1 MSEDKSVISAAAGT
15 DDLAKPWRLPFW
27 TDDPDYSLQRDNHSL
42 VIARKDAQEQLQSRQ
57 RRRQPDQPQ
66 EPVVASSDN
75 DDECL
80 ILPTAE
86 ELENIRREAWNA
98 GLEQGLVEGR
108 QQGHKA
114 GYDEGFAAGRKDGHN
129 KGLNEGKGEG
139 LKQGRDEG
147 LAKGQ
152 NEIDEQVRQLQA
164 LQNIVRKQLLQRD
177 SELPDI
183 LASLIRQSCEQ
194 VLGYELENG
203 ARRIFDYL
211 QATLTQLP
219 EAEQEKVQ
227 IFISPADAACL
238 EHSLLNNGTELHY
251 RTDSQLRSGECRIQS
266 PNSRAEFSLEEHLQ
280 QLLQQTL
287 PLLSQAA
294 PSAAQ
299 SGATLQADLHQEL
312 EFMASQPESMEEPA
326 QNAASADTV
335 VADQQVVMDT
345 GGDGGDIAVDIE
357 SDRADD
363 NHPDPGVLAAESDS
377 PIISEPETAGDNTT
391 QDTATDNT
399 TTDNT
404 ETDNTETDNTE
415 TDNTE
420 TDNTETKDDPLNG
433 LPAEED
439 ADVI

>member
-1 MSEDKSVISAAAGT
+1 MPEDKSVISALAA
-15 DDLAKPWRLPFW
+15 DDSAKPWRLPFW
-27 TDDPDYSLQRDNHSL
+27 TDAPDYSLQRDNSAL

-66 EPVVASSDN
+66 EPVAASADN

-80 ILPTAE
+80 VLPTAE

-98 GLEQGLVEGR
+98 GLEQGLIEGR

-114 GYDEGFAAGRKDGHN
+114 GYDEGFTKGRKDGHS

-147 LAKGQ
+147 LARGQ

-164 LQNIVRKQLLQRD
+164 LQNIVRKHLLQRD
-177 SELPDI
+177 SELPDV
-183 LASLIRQSCEQ
+183 LASLIRRSCEQ

-238 EHSLLNNGTELHY
+238 EHSLLDSGTELHY
-251 RTDSQLRSGECRIQS
+251 RTDNQLRSGECRIQS

-280 QLLQQTL
+280 QVLQQTL
-287 PLLSQAA
+287 PLLNQAT

-299 SGATLQADLHQEL
+299 SEATLQSDLRQEL
-312 EFMASQPESMEEPA
+312 EVMASQPESMEEPA
-326 QNAASADTV
+326 HNEMTADTRG
-335 VADQQVVMDT
+335 ADQQVVMDT
-345 GGDGGDIAVDIE
+345 SSDLDSDGHITTDIE
-357 SDRADD
+357 SDLADD
-363 NHPDPGVLAAESDS
+363 NNPAADVVAAES
-377 PIISEPETAGDNTT
+377 AAAADNT
-391 QDTATDNT
+391 DT
-399 TTDNT
+399 
-404 ETDNTETDNTE
+404 E
-415 TDNTE
+415 
-420 TDNTETKDDPLNG
+420 DDPSNG
-433 LPAEED
+433 LPAKD
-439 ADVI
+439 DTDVI

>member
-1 MSEDKSVISAAAGT
+1 MSEDKSVISAAAA
-15 DDLAKPWRLPFW
+15 DDSAKPWRLPFW
-27 TDDPDYSLQRDNHSL
+27 TDAPDYSLQRDNSAL

-114 GYDEGFAAGRKDGHN
+114 GYDEGFTEGRKDGHN

-147 LAKGQ
+147 LARGQ

-177 SELPDI
+177 SELPDV
-183 LASLIRQSCEQ
+183 LASLIRRSCEQ

-251 RTDSQLRSGECRIQS
+251 RTDNQLRSGECRIQS
-266 PNSRAEFSLEEHLQ
+266 PNSRAGFSLEEHLQ
-280 QLLQQTL
+280 QVLQQTL
-287 PLLSQAA
+287 PLLNQAA

-299 SGATLQADLHQEL
+299 SAASLQVDLHREL
-312 EFMASQPESMEEPA
+312 EYMAAQSAIDTAESAESAEPA
-326 QNAASADTV
+326 TV
-335 VADQQVVMDT
+335 NDSVST
-345 GGDGGDIAVDIE
+345 SSE
-357 SDRADD
+357 EK
-363 NHPDPGVLAAESDS
+363 DP
-377 PIISEPETAGDNTT
+377 
-391 QDTATDNT
+391 
-399 TTDNT
+399 
-404 ETDNTETDNTE
+404 
-415 TDNTE
+415 
-420 TDNTETKDDPLNG
+420 
-433 LPAEED
+433 
-439 ADVI
+439 DVI